1 MISIYAVLGGFPGVP
16 KRVGRKMFIDCVYF
30 LVHEKLVR

>member
-1 MISIYAVLGGFPGVP
+1 MSIYVVLRGFPGVP
-16 KRVGRKMFIDCVYF
+16 KRVGRKMCIDCVYF